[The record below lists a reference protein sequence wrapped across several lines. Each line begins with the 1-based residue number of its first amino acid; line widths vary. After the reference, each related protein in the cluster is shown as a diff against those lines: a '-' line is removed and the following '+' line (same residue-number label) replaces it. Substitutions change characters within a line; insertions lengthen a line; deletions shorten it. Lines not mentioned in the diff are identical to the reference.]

1 MMRHNTGYNAARYQR
16 FDGVILTIKKNH
28 SSYQIMTVF
37 TLQQG
42 WFRVFL
48 NTSRKHRNQGIGS
61 LSALSIITFDAW
73 ERGGSLTLGEYE
85 CVVNT
90 LISYLTVESYAYAQI
105 CIEMVLHLIPEKAA
119 DRNVYGLLCRYSKL
133 VGEKNER
140 ILTVITGWQLV
151 ALAGFC
157 PDIDTVHIYRKG
169 ITDTGRPVYYLSEEP
184 EPALPAVMLPLSVQ
198 QLWKTIL
205 AYDWNAAQPLQISK
219 RAISFLEEL
228 LYSYV
233 QQCTEQPLRAVDF
246 LYTIETQHNSR
257 S

>member
-1 MMRHNTGYNAARYQR
+1 
-16 FDGVILTIKKNH
+16 
-28 SSYQIMTVF
+28 MTVF

-61 LSALSIITFDAW
+61 LSALSIITFDTW
-73 ERGGSLTLGEYE
+73 EREGALNLGEYE

-90 LISYLTVESYAYAQI
+90 LISFLTVESYAYAQI
-105 CIEMVLHLIPEKAA
+105 CIEMVLHLFPEKEA
-119 DRNVYGLLCRYSKL
+119 DRNVYELLCRYSNLAGK
-133 VGEKNER
+133 KNER
-140 ILTVITGWQLV
+140 ILTIITGWQLV

-157 PDIDTVHIYRKG
+157 PDIDTVHIYQRG
-169 ITDTGRPVYYLSEEP
+169 ITDKGRPVYYLSEEL
-184 EPALPAVMLPLSVQ
+184 EPGLPAVALPYPVQ

-205 AYDWNAAQPLQISK
+205 AYDWNTEQQLQISK
-219 RAISFLEEL
+219 NAIAFLEEL

-233 QQCTEQPLRAVDF
+233 QQCTEQPLHAVDF
-246 LYTIETQHNSR
+246 LYTIEKQNNSR